1 MEEKLY
7 QVELTQKEMEVLEI
21 GCTQFRAELYNS
33 ISDIEAIFGVS
44 EDGSFSHLDE
54 QQIKNLILM
63 KADFDA
69 LTSAFD
75 KFDKARK

>member
-7 QVELTQKEMEVLEI
+7 QVELTHKEMEVLEI
-21 GCTQFRAELYNS
+21 GCAQFRAELYNS
-33 ISDIEAIFGVS
+33 LSVLGLS
-44 EDGSFSHLDE
+44 EDGGFSSLDE